1 MLLRRHHELGWNF
14 FGFDMKFKPPPSFS
28 TNLSLR
34 HFRSYGPRVKL
45 FCADPLTNL
54 ICCPLGSNVTE
65 VFDRLARGINAV
77 EESIFKECGKKFM
90 LDPRYGYIHSC
101 PTNLGTGM
109 RASVHVTLPGNY
121 TLTCL
126 FSGLLAR
133 IVLFVC
139 VVLCVCAEPW
149 FHQKSGLEISG
160 LKILL
165 VKSSP
170 SVVIKTI

>member
-1 MLLRRHHELGWNF
+1 
-14 FGFDMKFKPPPSFS
+14 MKFKPPPSFS

-133 IVLFVC
+133 IVL
-139 VVLCVCAEPW
+139 LSALRLRRTLISP
-149 FHQKSGLEISG
+149 EIRTG
-160 LKILL
+160 NFG
-165 VKSSP
+165 VKNFTGKEQSISRN
-170 SVVIKTI
+170 